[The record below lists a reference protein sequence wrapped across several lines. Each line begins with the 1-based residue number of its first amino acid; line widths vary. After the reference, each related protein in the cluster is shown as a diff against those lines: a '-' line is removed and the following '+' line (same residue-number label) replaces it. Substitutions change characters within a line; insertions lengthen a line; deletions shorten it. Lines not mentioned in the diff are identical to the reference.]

1 MFGLPVDNPDVI
13 CPDCRRPMIELD
25 KMARAANGDAVG
37 LDAGDG
43 YFGNMY
49 SGAGRSILALEL
61 FFQMIDMLFG
71 SIRTAF
77 RARKLRKLAAETLPQ
92 FPRSVICPVC
102 FFLLRR
108 K

>member
-1 MFGLPVDNPDVI
+1 MFGVPIDNPDVM

-25 KMARAANGDAVG
+25 KMARAARDDAEG
-37 LDAGDG
+37 LDLGDG

-71 SIRTAF
+71 SIRAAF
-77 RARKLRKLAAETLPQ
+77 RVRKLQKLAAENLPQ
-92 FPRSVICPVC
+92 FPRSLICPAC

-108 K
+108 R